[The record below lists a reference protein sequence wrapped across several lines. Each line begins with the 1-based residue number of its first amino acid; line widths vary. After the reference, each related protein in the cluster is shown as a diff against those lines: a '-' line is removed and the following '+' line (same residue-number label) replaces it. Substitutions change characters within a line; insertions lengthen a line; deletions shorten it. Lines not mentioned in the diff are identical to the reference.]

1 MKTYL
6 YIASQIFGTCGFII
20 SLIAYHRKTKKKIL
34 RNMVLSNI
42 LNLIH
47 YLLLGAYSGC
57 ITKLLAIFR
66 DCFII
71 FKKNCNNFLNYFYLI
86 FFIILYII
94 ASIFTFNGILSILP
108 LLAALIYTIFIWNGN
123 ELRLKKI
130 AFICYFIWLIYN
142 IFVMSISG
150 IVSNVISIVSTLIA
164 IKNEK
169 RRCKLYE

>member
-1 MKTYL
+1 ML
-6 YIASQIFGTCGFII
+6 YILAQIIGFIAFFV
-20 SLIAYHRKTKKKIL
+20 SLIAYHRKDKKTIL
-34 RNMVLSNI
+34 INMITANI
-42 LNLIH
+42 INLFH

>member
-1 MKTYL
+1 ML
-6 YIASQIFGTCGFII
+6 YILAQIIGFIAFFV
-20 SLIAYHRKTKKKIL
+20 SLIAYHRKDKKTIL
-34 RNMVLSNI
+34 INMIIANI
-42 LNLIH
+42 INLVH

-169 RRCKLYE
+169 KRCKLYE

>member
-1 MKTYL
+1 ML
-6 YIASQIFGTCGFII
+6 YILAQIIGFIAFFV
-20 SLIAYHRKTKKKIL
+20 SLIAYHRKDKK
-34 RNMVLSNI
+34 NI
-42 LNLIH
+42 LINMITANIINLFH

-86 FFIILYII
+86 FFIILYVI

>member
-1 MKTYL
+1 MIT
-6 YIASQIFGTCGFII
+6 ANII
-20 SLIAYHRKTKKKIL
+20 
-34 RNMVLSNI
+34 
-42 LNLIH
+42 NLFH

-71 FKKNCNNFLNYFYLI
+71 LKKNCNNFLNYFYFI
-86 FFIILYII
+86 FFIIFYII

>member
-1 MKTYL
+1 ML
-6 YIASQIFGTCGFII
+6 YILAQIIGFIAFFV
-20 SLIAYHRKTKKKIL
+20 SLIAYHRKDKKTIL
-34 RNMVLSNI
+34 INMIISNI
-42 LNLIH
+42 INLFH
-47 YLLLGAYSGC
+47 YLLLCYYSGC
-57 ITKLLAIFR
+57 ITTLLAIFR

-164 IKNEK
+164 IENEK

>member
-1 MKTYL
+1 ML
-6 YIASQIFGTCGFII
+6 YILAQIIGFIAFFV
-20 SLIAYHRKTKKKIL
+20 SLIAYHRKDKK
-34 RNMVLSNI
+34 NI
-42 LNLIH
+42 LINMIIANIINLVH

-71 FKKNCNNFLNYFYLI
+71 FKKNYNNFLNYFYLI

>member
-1 MKTYL
+1 MIT
-6 YIASQIFGTCGFII
+6 ANII
-20 SLIAYHRKTKKKIL
+20 
-34 RNMVLSNI
+34 
-42 LNLIH
+42 NLFH

-71 FKKNCNNFLNYFYLI
+71 LKKNCNNFLNYFYLI

>member
-1 MKTYL
+1 ML
-6 YIASQIFGTCGFII
+6 YILAQIIGFIAFFV
-20 SLIAYHRKTKKKIL
+20 SLIAYHRKDKKTIL
-34 RNMVLSNI
+34 INMIIANI
-42 LNLIH
+42 INLVH

-164 IKNEK
+164 IKNVK

>member
-1 MKTYL
+1 ML
-6 YIASQIFGTCGFII
+6 YILAQIIGFIAFFV
-20 SLIAYHRKTKKKIL
+20 SLIAYHRKDKK
-34 RNMVLSNI
+34 NI
-42 LNLIH
+42 LINMITANIINLFH

-94 ASIFTFNGILSILP
+94 ASIFTFNDILSILP

>member
-1 MKTYL
+1 ML
-6 YIASQIFGTCGFII
+6 YILAQIIGFIAFFV
-20 SLIAYHRKTKKKIL
+20 SLIAYHRKDKK
-34 RNMVLSNI
+34 NI
-42 LNLIH
+42 LINMITANIINLFH

>member
-1 MKTYL
+1 ML
-6 YIASQIFGTCGFII
+6 YILAQIIGFIAFFV
-20 SLIAYHRKTKKKIL
+20 SLIAYHRKDKK
-34 RNMVLSNI
+34 NI
-42 LNLIH
+42 LINMIIANIINLVH

-71 FKKNCNNFLNYFYLI
+71 FKKNCNNFLNYFYLL

>member
-1 MKTYL
+1 ML
-6 YIASQIFGTCGFII
+6 YILAQIIGFIAFFV
-20 SLIAYHRKTKKKIL
+20 SLIAYHRKDKKTIL
-34 RNMVLSNI
+34 INMIIANI
-42 LNLIH
+42 INLVH

-71 FKKNCNNFLNYFYLI
+71 FKKNYNNFLNYFYLI

>member
-1 MKTYL
+1 ML
-6 YIASQIFGTCGFII
+6 YILAQIIGFIAFFV
-20 SLIAYHRKTKKKIL
+20 SLIAYHRKDKKTIL
-34 RNMVLSNI
+34 INMITANI
-42 LNLIH
+42 INLVH

-57 ITKLLAIFR
+57 ITNLLAIFR

-164 IKNEK
+164 IENEK

>member
-1 MKTYL
+1 ML
-6 YIASQIFGTCGFII
+6 YILAQIIGFIAFFV
-20 SLIAYHRKTKKKIL
+20 SLIAYHRKDKK
-34 RNMVLSNI
+34 NI
-42 LNLIH
+42 LINMITANIINLFH

-71 FKKNCNNFLNYFYLI
+71 LKKNCNNFLNYFYFI
-86 FFIILYII
+86 FFIIFYII

>member
-1 MKTYL
+1 MK
-6 YIASQIFGTCGFII
+6 
-20 SLIAYHRKTKKKIL
+20 
-34 RNMVLSNI
+34 NNI
-42 LNLIH
+42 
-47 YLLLGAYSGC
+47 
-57 ITKLLAIFR
+57 K
-66 DCFII
+66 I
-71 FKKNCNNFLNYFYLI
+71 FKIKLNYFYLI

-169 RRCKLYE
+169 KRCKLYE

>member
-1 MKTYL
+1 ML
-6 YIASQIFGTCGFII
+6 YILAQIIGFIAFFV
-20 SLIAYHRKTKKKIL
+20 SLIAYHRKDKKTIL
-34 RNMVLSNI
+34 INMIIANI
-42 LNLIH
+42 INLVH

-71 FKKNCNNFLNYFYLI
+71 FKKNYNNFLNYFYLI

-169 RRCKLYE
+169 KRCKLYE

>member
-1 MKTYL
+1 ML
-6 YIASQIFGTCGFII
+6 YILAQIIGFIAFFV
-20 SLIAYHRKTKKKIL
+20 SLIAYHRKDKKTIL
-34 RNMVLSNI
+34 INMIIANI
-42 LNLIH
+42 INLVH

-71 FKKNCNNFLNYFYLI
+71 FKKNCNNVLNYFYLI

-164 IKNEK
+164 IKNVK

>member
-1 MKTYL
+1 ML
-6 YIASQIFGTCGFII
+6 YILAQIIGFIAFFV
-20 SLIAYHRKTKKKIL
+20 SLIAYHRKDKK
-34 RNMVLSNI
+34 NI
-42 LNLIH
+42 LINMIIANIINLVH

>member
-1 MKTYL
+1 ML
-6 YIASQIFGTCGFII
+6 YILAQIIGFIAFFV
-20 SLIAYHRKTKKKIL
+20 SLIAYHRKDKK
-34 RNMVLSNI
+34 NI
-42 LNLIH
+42 LINMITANIINLFH

-71 FKKNCNNFLNYFYLI
+71 LKKNCNNFLNYFYLI

>member
-1 MKTYL
+1 MIT
-6 YIASQIFGTCGFII
+6 ANII
-20 SLIAYHRKTKKKIL
+20 
-34 RNMVLSNI
+34 
-42 LNLIH
+42 NLFH

-71 FKKNCNNFLNYFYLI
+71 LKKNCNNFLNYFYLI

-94 ASIFTFNGILSILP
+94 ASIFTFNSILSILP

>member
-1 MKTYL
+1 ML
-6 YIASQIFGTCGFII
+6 YILAQIIGFIAFFV
-20 SLIAYHRKTKKKIL
+20 SLIAYHRKDKKTIL
-34 RNMVLSNI
+34 INMITANI
-42 LNLIH
+42 INLFH

-71 FKKNCNNFLNYFYLI
+71 LKKNCNNFLNYFYLI

-94 ASIFTFNGILSILP
+94 ASIFTFNDILSILP

>member
-1 MKTYL
+1 ML
-6 YIASQIFGTCGFII
+6 YILAQIIGFIAFFV
-20 SLIAYHRKTKKKIL
+20 SLIAYHRKDKK
-34 RNMVLSNI
+34 NI
-42 LNLIH
+42 LINMITANIINLFH

-71 FKKNCNNFLNYFYLI
+71 LKKNCNNFLNYFYLI

-123 ELRLKKI
+123 ELRLKKV

>member
-1 MKTYL
+1 ML
-6 YIASQIFGTCGFII
+6 YILAQIIGFIAFFV
-20 SLIAYHRKTKKKIL
+20 SLIAYHRKDKK
-34 RNMVLSNI
+34 NI
-42 LNLIH
+42 LINMITANIINLFH

-71 FKKNCNNFLNYFYLI
+71 FKKNCNNFLNYFYLL

>member
-1 MKTYL
+1 ML
-6 YIASQIFGTCGFII
+6 YILAQIIGFIAFFV
-20 SLIAYHRKTKKKIL
+20 SLIAYHRKDKKTIL
-34 RNMVLSNI
+34 INMIIANI
-42 LNLIH
+42 INLVH

>member
-1 MKTYL
+1 ML
-6 YIASQIFGTCGFII
+6 YILAQIIGFIAFFV
-20 SLIAYHRKTKKKIL
+20 SLIAYHRKDKKTIL
-34 RNMVLSNI
+34 INMITANI
-42 LNLIH
+42 INLVH

-164 IKNEK
+164 IENEK